1 MIIGVIGLGTV
12 GYGVVDILTKESKRL
27 SKKIEQEVVVK
38 YGCAMEERELPEGV
52 IFTYNY
58 QDVLQDPEVDVVVEL
73 IGGTTI
79 AKKIIEE
86 ALDAKKHVV
95 TANKALI
102 AHHGKEL
109 LLKANKQ
116 NVHLFYD
123 ASVGGG
129 IPIITPQYESLIAN
143 NTKEITGILNGT
155 TNFILSLMETD
166 NLDFNEALTIADGL
180 GYLEADPS
188 LDIDGIDAAHK
199 ITILANNAFGGFVDF
214 NKLKPTG
221 IASVTKT
228 DMDYAKKLGYRIK
241 LLARAKKENDNYF
254 IDVSPT
260 LISKDDMV
268 ANVMGAYN
276 VIEIDN
282 DYVENV
288 LFYGKGAGRYVTA
301 SAVVA
306 DIMKTSQKEFWTYQD
321 RDIENISPITKSK
334 YYIRT
339 NSPIDY
345 DYEYYYSEKNVHI
358 YITKEVE
365 LKDLKEKLKDQ
376 TYSLFKVRG

>member
-116 NVHLFYD
+116 NVHLFYE

-199 ITILANNAFGGFVDF
+199 ITILANNAFDGFVDF

>member
-116 NVHLFYD
+116 NVHLFYE

-143 NTKEITGILNGT
+143 NPKEITGILNGT